1 MFPIPSVEVFL
12 EISTL
17 SIDFSR
23 KLVYTYGM
31 RKLIR
36 RKIEIGVIHNLISSF
51 PVAAILGPRQCG
63 KTVLAHQIKFEHY
76 FDLENPRDSARLE
89 NPQLALEDLEGL
101 IVIDE
106 IQRIPNLFQLI
117 RYLVDTKSK
126 QKYLILGSA
135 SRDLIRQSS
144 ESLAGRIGYHRL
156 GGFTPSDI
164 GKKNLQK
171 LWLRGGFPRSYL
183 AKSSG
188 ESFLWLENYIS
199 TFLERDIPQLGISIP
214 ARTLRKFWT
223 MISHYHSQVLSHSEI
238 SRSFG
243 ISDTTV
249 KKYINVLEGTFML
262 RVLQPWHAST
272 KKRLIKRP
280 KIYIR
285 DSGIFHSLMSI
296 ESKKELHSHN
306 KLGASWEG
314 FALEYIARSLDK
326 RDEELYFWQTHAG
339 AELDL
344 LWQHKGKNWG
354 IEFKYADAPRKTKS
368 MAIALEDLGLS
379 HLWVVYPGK
388 KQYKLD
394 KKLSV
399 IPLSEIKD
407 IWDYSA

>member
-1 MFPIPSVEVFL
+1 MKRKT
-12 EISTL
+12 EIKA
-17 SIDFSR
+17 IN
-23 KLVYTYGM
+23 
-31 RKLIR
+31 
-36 RKIEIGVIHNLISSF
+36 NLISSF
-51 PVAAILGPRQCG
+51 PVTAILGPRQCG
-63 KTVLAHQIKFEHY
+63 KTVLADQVKFEHY

-89 NPQLALEDLEGL
+89 TPQLALEDLKGL

-106 IQRIPNLFQLI
+106 IQRAPDIFQLI
-117 RYLVDTKSK
+117 RYLVDSNPK

-135 SRDLIRQSS
+135 SRDLIKQSS

-156 GGFTPSDI
+156 GGFTLSDI
-164 GKKNLQK
+164 GKVNLQK

-183 AKSSG
+183 AGPSSG
-188 ESFLWLENYIS
+188 SFLWLENYIS

-223 MISHYHSQVLSHSEI
+223 MISHYHSQVLNHSEI

-243 ISDTTV
+243 ISDMTV
-249 KKYINVLEGTFML
+249 RKYINILEGTFML
-262 RVLQPWHAST
+262 RVLQPWHTST

-296 ESKKELHSHN
+296 ESKKQLFSHN

-314 FALEYIARSLDK
+314 FALECAARSLNK

-344 LWQHKGKNWG
+344 LWQHKGKSWG

-368 MAIALEDLGLS
+368 MVIALNDLRLA

-388 KQYKLD
+388 KHYRLD
-394 KKLSV
+394 KKISA
-399 IPLSEIKD
+399 IPLSDIKD
-407 IWDYSA
+407 IWDYSS